1 MALKRKYG
9 HLVKYFDSGRN
20 YLFGRLYS
28 PFQLMLTLA
37 TYLTVIG
44 ITVDVPQ
51 IVLFSIALAILMGV
65 AGYYYSKTGL
75 FSSEISARNV
85 ETPEVMENLIKT
97 RESLEILR
105 RIEKKMG
112 EKI

>member
-9 HLVKYFDSGRN
+9 HMVKYFDSGRN

-28 PFQLMLTLA
+28 PFQLVVSLA
-37 TYLTVIG
+37 TYLTVVG
-44 ITVDVPQ
+44 ITVDIPFT
-51 IVLFSIALAILMGV
+51 IFFSIILAFVMGL
-65 AGYYYSKTGL
+65 AGYFYSKYGF
-75 FSSEISARNV
+75 FSSEVSARNV

-105 RIEKKMG
+105 RIEKKL
-112 EKI
+112 EAKI